1 MTRLIFGLLVLML
14 FSCKKENNSGQEDPA
29 FDPNSPVMVTDF
41 APLQGGLGSP
51 IVINGENFGNDTSKV
66 EVYFNNKRALI
77 LNLKQNNIYAL
88 VPKQPGDSS
97 IIKVVVK
104 HAESSKEGTLETKK
118 FAYNIRATVTTVAG
132 VFNEQGT
139 NDGSALEAKFTRPS
153 MLTVTDDG
161 NVFVSDDNAGRV
173 ALLSL
178 QDNRVVT
185 LTNTFNYPWQSA
197 TAIDQNTIYVTD
209 RNSGSRPNIFKA
221 FYRHDNWL
229 TPDVFYDQRDASSN
243 FTMGST
249 TITGLAADEKYVY
262 QISQNGSKLI
272 RTDLD
277 SREVKLIGQ
286 NLNLSSWSYLAYNK
300 KDGHVYIAAEEWARV
315 YRFNTRDAAGEY
327 KSSIT
332 NADLELV
339 AGLGRG
345 SVKEGIG
352 SQAQFGYLS
361 GIACDGDGNIYTCDY
376 QNHVIWKITNDEYS
390 ATVFAGKPGVSGY
403 KDGAPKDSEFNS
415 PYSVTST
422 SDGILYVADMGN
434 RVIRSI
440 AVQ

>member
-1 MTRLIFGLLVLML
+1 MILLLL
-14 FSCKKENNSGQEDPA
+14 SCKKESDSDQKDAA
-29 FDPNSPVMVTDF
+29 FDPSSPVRVTDF

-66 EVYFNNKRALI
+66 EVYFNNKKALI

-104 HAESSKEGTLETKK
+104 HGQNEEAFKEGALETKK

-161 NVFVSDDNAGRV
+161 NVFISDDNAGRV

-178 QDNRVVT
+178 LDNKVVT

-197 TAIDQNTIYVTD
+197 TSIDQNTIYVTD

-221 FYRHDNWL
+221 FYREDNWL
-229 TPDVFYDQRDASSN
+229 SPDVFYDQKDASSN
-243 FTMGST
+243 FIMGST
-249 TITGLAADEKYVY
+249 TITGLAASDKYVY

-272 RTDLD
+272 RTDLE

-286 NLNLSSWSYLAYNK
+286 NLNLSSWNYLAYNK
-300 KDGHVYIAAEEWARV
+300 KDGCVYIAAEEWARV
-315 YRFNTRDAAGEY
+315 YKFNTKNAAGEY
-327 KSSIT
+327 KSSIS
-332 NADLELV
+332 NEDLELV

-345 SVKEGIG
+345 SVKEGVG

-376 QNHVIWKITNDEYS
+376 QNHVIWKITNDEHR

-403 KDGAPKDSEFNS
+403 KDGAPKESEFNS

-422 SDGILYVADMGN
+422 SDGILYVADMQN